1 MHRNRGT
8 SARPTVKIPSPRLIA
23 AVATAA
29 ALCLPSLAQA
39 AGQKVFLIRGFANV
53 FSPGI
58 DLLASELQ
66 RRGVPVETSNHLS
79 WGATAAEAI
88 EQCRSGKVSSI
99 VLVGHSLGGA
109 AVVDVAK
116 RLQEQGMRVALMV
129 TLDPVAAAQAPGN
142 VRRLEN
148 YYLSSGI
155 GSSIKTDTRFHGQL
169 QNVDLSRRPGVDH
182 VAMTT
187 MPDIHR
193 HIIAQI
199 AASSGIPCR

>member
-1 MHRNRGT
+1 MRHLL
-8 SARPTVKIPSPRLIA
+8 RL
-23 AVATAA
+23 TAA
-29 ALCLPSLAQA
+29 FALSAALGLPNLAYA

-66 RRGVPVETSNHLS
+66 QRGVNVETSNHLS
-79 WGATAAEAI
+79 WSMTASEAI
-88 EQCRSGKVSSI
+88 EGCRSGKIGSI

-116 RLQEQGMRVALMV
+116 RLQEAGMRVALMV
-129 TLDPVAAAQAPGN
+129 TLDPVSAGQAPGN
-142 VRRLEN
+142 VRKLEN
-148 YYLSSGI
+148 YYLSTGI
-155 GSSIKTDTRFHGQL
+155 GSSIKKDNGFRGQL
-169 QNVDLSRRPGVDH
+169 QNVDVSKRPGVDH

-187 MPDIHR
+187 MPDLHR
-193 HIIAQI
+193 HIIADI

>member
-1 MHRNRGT
+1 M
-8 SARPTVKIPSPRLIA
+8 
-23 AVATAA
+23 
-29 ALCLPSLAQA
+29 
-39 AGQKVFLIRGFANV
+39 IRGVANV

-66 RRGVPVETSNHLS
+66 KRGVTVETSNHLS
-79 WGATAAEAI
+79 GGSTASEAI
-88 EQCRSGKVSSI
+88 EQCKSGRISSI

-116 RLQEQGMRVALMV
+116 RLQEAGLRVALMV
-129 TLDPVAAAQAPGN
+129 TLDPVGAGQAPGN

-148 YYLSSGI
+148 YYLATGI
-155 GSSIKTDTRFHGQL
+155 GSSIRTDNGFRGQL
-169 QNVDLSRRPGVDH
+169 QNVDVSKRPGVDH

-187 MPDIHR
+187 MPDIHK

>member
-1 MHRNRGT
+1 MHCNKEP
-8 SARPTVKIPSPRLIA
+8 ARITVRQQLLRL
-23 AVATAA
+23 TAA
-29 ALCLPSLAQA
+29 LALSAALGLPSLAHA

-66 RRGVPVETSNHLS
+66 ARRINVETSNHLS
-79 WGATAAEAI
+79 WGSTASEAI
-88 EQCRSGKVSSI
+88 EGCRSGKISSI

-109 AVVDVAK
+109 AVIDVAK
-116 RLQEQGMRVALMV
+116 RLQEAGMRVALMV
-129 TLDPVAAAQAPGN
+129 TLDPVSAGQAPGN

-148 YYLSSGI
+148 YYLSTGI
-155 GSSIKTDTRFHGQL
+155 GSSVKTDNGFRGQL
-169 QNVDLSRRPGVDH
+169 QNVDVSKRSGVDH

-187 MPDIHR
+187 MPDIHK